1 MSQCCKFK
9 ILRDENRAGNERT
22 GFLWRVRNFMKRQ
35 RINDTSKNKDGIEL
49 DQDWHESCALGFPY
63 LLANFKFEF
72 DNSYH

>member
-49 DQDWHESCALGFPY
+49 DQDWHESCALGFLY
-63 LLANFKFEF
+63 VLANFKFEF

>member
-49 DQDWHESCALGFPY
+49 DQDWHQSSAFGFPY
-63 LLANFKFEF
+63 VLDNFKFEF

>member
-35 RINDTSKNKDGIEL
+35 GINDTSKNKDGIEL
-49 DQDWHESCALGFPY
+49 DQDWHQSSAFGFPY
-63 LLANFKFEF
+63 VLDNFKFEF